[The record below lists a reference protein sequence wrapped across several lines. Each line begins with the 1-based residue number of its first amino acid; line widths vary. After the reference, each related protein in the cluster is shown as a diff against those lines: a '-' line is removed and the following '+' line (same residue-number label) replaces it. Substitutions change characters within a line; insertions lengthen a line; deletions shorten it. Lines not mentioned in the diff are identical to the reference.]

1 VFFFKD
7 KENIYHPLKT
17 YLYDGLDILSDGTS
31 SFLNGAGIDAP
42 LQVDDKSYLQDHLGS
57 ASQLLDAVTGNS
69 KARYDY
75 KSYGALEG
83 NPPALKTLLT
93 YTGREDDGTGLYYYR
108 ARYYDPEAEIFIS
121 QDPLGDAQ
129 RYVGGN
135 PLSFTDPLGLE
146 PFNSAYCPLGV
157 VYDTG
162 GNPTCLPIL
171 PLFDTGALV
180 RGFLSACGITATESA
195 DSAIKFNSARSAHIF
210 RNAVGHV
217 NPVSPRVRM
226 AYTKLFENVASK
238 SANFRP
244 DFPLPNSAKEAGIK
258 AFTQAYK
265 NGKQVWVFVDR
276 QGHIVNAG
284 VNSIG
289 GLR

>member
-75 KSYGALEG
+75 KSYGTLEG
-83 NPPALKTLLT
+83 NPPALKTPLT
-93 YTGREDDGTGLYYYR
+93 YTGREDDQTGLLYYR

-146 PFNSAYCPLGV
+146 PFNSGYCPLGV

-171 PLFDTGALV
+171 PFFDTGALV
-180 RGFLSACGITATESA
+180 RGFLSTCGITATESA
-195 DSAIKFNSARSAHIF
+195 DSAILPKGNFKNVTDPGSTVRNLETDLSPQQFIQSIEKLGFKRDTVGAGKGINYSRIDGARYFLRNTPGKYDNKRTVEFFNQQNIKQFKIRF
-210 RNAVGHV
+210 
-217 NPVSPRVRM
+217 NP
-226 AYTKLFENVASK
+226 
-238 SANFRP
+238 
-244 DFPLPNSAKEAGIK
+244 
-258 AFTQAYK
+258 
-265 NGKQVWVFVDR
+265 
-276 QGHIVNAG
+276 
-284 VNSIG
+284 
-289 GLR
+289 